1 MGMAKKEDLVYV
13 NIENP
18 ADVRRALLEAS
29 KSLVHILKG
38 QHSIKQ
44 LRAPKHR
51 MAEELRSILAQI
63 NELVAQ
69 AKQLMPELD
78 AAALPQ
84 EPRPTQKMG
93 KVATAKR
100 KSAAARKQ
108 PVAKE
113 SKIAQPAPA
122 EDHIDRLEREL
133 RNIEQ
138 KLKSL

>member
-1 MGMAKKEDLVYV
+1 MAKTEDLVYV

-38 QHSIKQ
+38 QHSVKQ
-44 LRAPKHR
+44 LRVPKHR

-69 AKQLMPELD
+69 ARQLMPELG
-78 AAALPQ
+78 AAALPE
-84 EPRPTQKMG
+84 EPRPMQRI
-93 KVATAKR
+93 AKAAKP

-108 PVAKE
+108 PMAKE
-113 SKIAQPAPA
+113 AEITQPAPA
-122 EDHIDRLEREL
+122 EEHVDRLEREL